1 MVWWYTIYVDII
13 DTWSGSCVWMYQ
25 HHDQKNM
32 RGLFALEVLWHT
44 YNVKKNENTFS
55 SKQQMLWIVF
65 HFMFCIFSE
74 QWTCIYIPSFLF
86 GKPRMV
92 RIRFYPCLFVLK
104 VFQRLNML
112 SFLVR
117 WKDMNHVMGQKCFYP
132 FIRQFWTLYRRFVGM
147 KEPHKRI
154 CSHIH
159 PVAILTPRA
168 QTHTW
173 FQTHT
178 SISYWL
184 QETQPPAPLV
194 FHSG

>member
-1 MVWWYTIYVDII
+1 M
-13 DTWSGSCVWMYQ
+13 
-25 HHDQKNM
+25 
-32 RGLFALEVLWHT
+32 
-44 YNVKKNENTFS
+44 
-55 SKQQMLWIVF
+55 
-65 HFMFCIFSE
+65 
-74 QWTCIYIPSFLF
+74 
-86 GKPRMV
+86 
-92 RIRFYPCLFVLK
+92 
-104 VFQRLNML
+104 

-132 FIRQFWTLYRRFVGM
+132 FIRQFWTLYRRSVSM

-184 QETQPPAPLV
+184 QETQPPRPLESFILASFQNLDFYMAMKQFKGLKSAKRVLFDFLCFYICSKV
-194 FHSG
+194 FVFFQRPSRPLSLSRCE

>member
-1 MVWWYTIYVDII
+1 
-13 DTWSGSCVWMYQ
+13 
-25 HHDQKNM
+25 
-32 RGLFALEVLWHT
+32 
-44 YNVKKNENTFS
+44 
-55 SKQQMLWIVF
+55 
-65 HFMFCIFSE
+65 
-74 QWTCIYIPSFLF
+74 
-86 GKPRMV
+86 
-92 RIRFYPCLFVLK
+92 
-104 VFQRLNML
+104 ML

-117 WKDMNHVMGQKCFYP
+117 WKNMNHVMGQKCFYP

-194 FHSG
+194 FHSGQFPKSWFLDGHETIQVAKISKKSFIWFDLFFYICSKVFFSFRDPVDPFPSLDVSNFLHICFQPNTIDVRSQLVTHRGLIQVKVI